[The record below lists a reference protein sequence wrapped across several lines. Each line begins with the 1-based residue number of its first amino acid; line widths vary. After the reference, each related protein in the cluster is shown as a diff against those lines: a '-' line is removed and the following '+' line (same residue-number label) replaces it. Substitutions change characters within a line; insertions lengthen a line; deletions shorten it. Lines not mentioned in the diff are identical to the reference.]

1 MKANTEKET
10 IRTMQ
15 EIIDEVKNTYLDG
28 NVFIAVNY
36 KSDSYVD
43 LINVANGEAR
53 FFTCH
58 VRKQGSGKRN
68 KANKIVR
75 LRVANKMLIME
86 DTSIKEI
93 AEEEMRKHTFVSV
106 MPDSLV
112 HTKCVPVFHSALK
125 SKVRFEYFFN
135 ITTSGVEVF
144 KGEEEVADV
153 ETAAPV
159 PAEEPAEVETATPA
173 PAETVP
179 SEEDTVIEW
188 LLNSHSK
195 TENPITKGL
204 IERMMNMSSYINKDM
219 LKELDEFD
227 WAYTYAQE
235 ICQDY
240 NKTRKDADILTAA
253 AENIDRFILT
263 LSVISTDLKA
273 QAEKAE
279 ISAKNCKKSLENI
292 SENQVR
298 FHYNGIDCK
307 LSIIEEENNEK
318 KKAEQKVSE
327 IMANLSDVERDLLMK
342 SLGLKPEVEIIEDHV
357 EVPELETAATIDGN
371 KFVIIMNDGNT
382 RSIEKTWSEIAHHL
396 RQVALKKETVNVS
409 ICEYVASEMKKGMSR
424 KDLGECLGSKH
435 YAAKILDYCS
445 QLGLYKI
452 DQNLSPRKWSSPEA
466 AAKGA
471 KTRSTLSKIRQKAI
485 DEDLARHAAERRR

>member
-1 MKANTEKET
+1 MKAKMDET

-15 EIIDEVKNTYLDG
+15 EIIDEVKETYLDG
-28 NVFIAVNY
+28 NIFIAVNY

-53 FFTCH
+53 FFACH

-68 KANKIVR
+68 KANKVVR

-144 KGEEEVADV
+144 KGEEEAAEVEAVAPAEESADV
-153 ETAAPV
+153 EEAAP
-159 PAEEPAEVETATPA
+159 A
-173 PAETVP
+173 PVETVP

-188 LLNSHSK
+188 LFNSHSK

-204 IERMMNMSSYINKDM
+204 IERMMTYSSYINKDM

-240 NKTRKDADILTAA
+240 IQADKNAKNTLAA
-253 AENIDRFILT
+253 AENIDRFILA
-263 LSVISTDLKA
+263 LSAISADLKA
-273 QAEKAE
+273 QAEKEE

-298 FHYNGIDCK
+298 LHYNGIDCK
-307 LSIIEEENNEK
+307 LHIIEEENDEK
-318 KKAEQKVSE
+318 KKAEQKVND
-327 IMANLSDVERDLLMK
+327 IMANLSDIEKDLLMK
-342 SLGLKPEVEIIEDHV
+342 SLGLKPEVEIIEDPI
-357 EVPELETAATIDGN
+357 EVPELETAATIEGN

-382 RSIEKTWSEIAHHL
+382 RSIEKNWSEIAHHL

-452 DQNLSPRKWSSPEA
+452 DQNLNPKRYSPEA

-471 KTRSTLSKIRQKAI
+471 KTRSTLSKLRKKAI
-485 DEDLARHAAERRR
+485 DEDLAKHAAERRG

>member
-43 LINVANGEAR
+43 LINVSNGEAR

-68 KANKIVR
+68 KANKVVR

-93 AEEEMRKHTFVSV
+93 AEEEMRKHIFVSV

-144 KGEEEVADV
+144 KGEEEADI
-153 ETAAPV
+153 EAV
-159 PAEEPAEVETATPA
+159 PAPAQVEEPTPEETPAPA
-173 PAETVP
+173 PAET

-188 LLNSHSK
+188 LFNSHSK

-204 IERMMNMSSYINKDM
+204 IERMMNMSSYINKDL

-240 NKTRKDADILTAA
+240 IQSDKNVKNALAA
-253 AENIDRFILT
+253 ADNIDRFILA
-263 LSVISTDLKA
+263 LSAISADLKA

-292 SENQVR
+292 SENQVKY
-298 FHYNGIDCK
+298 HYNGIDCK
-307 LSIIEEENNEK
+307 LTIIEQENDEK

-342 SLGLKPEVEIIEDHV
+342 SLGLKPEVEIIEDPV
-357 EVPELETAATIDGN
+357 DVPLETAATIEGN

-382 RSIEKTWSEIAHHL
+382 RSIEKNWSEIAHHL

-424 KDLGECLGSKH
+424 KELGECLGSKH

-452 DQNLSPRKWSSPEA
+452 DQNLNPKRYSPEA

-471 KTRSTLSKIRQKAI
+471 KTRSTLSKLRQKAI
-485 DEDLARHAAERRR
+485 DEDLAKHAAERRGD